1 MVLGRDLAVRQLC
14 RSKLSER
21 GQAAVEFALVLPF
34 LLIMLIGIVE
44 FGRAWNQHQVITD
57 AARETARRACLP
69 DEIGEAGA
77 RQVARDAMAAAGIDW
92 NRATITFPNGVDG
105 GSNSIVTVDI
115 DLRYR
120 FTFFSTL
127 VAWATGD
134 EIIHL
139 KTSFSMRNEG

>member
-1 MVLGRDLAVRQLC
+1 MAVTCLRRSIRD
-14 RSKLSER
+14 EG

-34 LLIMLIGIVE
+34 LMIMLIGIVE

-57 AARETARRACLP
+57 AARETARRACLA
-69 DEIGEAGA
+69 DDVTMADA
-77 RQVARDAMAAAGIDW
+77 KKVATDAMARAGIDW
-92 NRATITFPNGVDG
+92 SRATVDIVNLDG
-105 GSNSIVTVDI
+105 DSNSIVTVNI

-134 EIIHL
+134 EVIHL
-139 KTSFSMRNEG
+139 KTSFAMRNE